1 MALSAINVGGSPNDG
16 TGDSLRTA
24 FVKVNTNFDLVSGAN
39 NGALSASDLAITSPT
54 APLSSNSTGS
64 TGQISWDVNYIYICT
79 STDTW
84 ARSPLSG
91 W

>member
-1 MALSAINVGGSPNDG
+1 MSHPINIGSSPNDG
-16 TGDSLRTA
+16 TGDSLRSA

-39 NGALSASDLAITSPT
+39 NGALSASSLAITSPT
-54 APLSSNSTGS
+54 VPLSSTSSGS
-64 TGQISWDVNYIYICT
+64 TGQISWDINYIYVCI

-84 ARSPLSG
+84 SRASLSG